1 MLPSVV
7 SSVPLNLPGTTIRER
22 HRIEITSDGISVWGT
37 TPEAVHRGL
46 TTLRRLVTARAVD
59 SAASLDRLRIPD
71 APRFARRGLSPDVAR
86 IAHDVETVRRVIDL
100 LSLHKLNVL
109 HLHLTDDQGWR
120 VEVPGWPL
128 LTEIGG
134 AGARGDRPGD
144 HYSTEDVSS
153 LVQYADERFATL
165 TPEID
170 MPGHASAVF
179 RSYPTR
185 HTPSSS
191 NAPSTPSWGATLRE
205 FVTRSDV
212 CRTGGASGSCP
223 KMIRPQ

>member
-1 MLPSVV
+1 M
-7 SSVPLNLPGTTIRER
+7 
-22 HRIEITSDGISVWGT
+22 
-37 TPEAVHRGL
+37 
-46 TTLRRLVTARAVD
+46 D
-59 SAASLDRLRIPD
+59 SAALLDRLRIPD
-71 APRFARRGLSPDVAR
+71 TPRFARRGLPRCRPHFPRRGDGSPGHRPAVA
-86 IAHDVETVRRVIDL
+86 
-100 LSLHKLNVL
+100 HKLNVL

-128 LTEIGG
+128 LTGIGG

-170 MPGHASAVF
+170 MPGHASAVS